1 MNRYQSYL
9 EDLVVQLGGDI
20 PASPACFDGM
30 QALPDAGALGAR
42 TKQLMALAL
51 AIALGCNDLIAD
63 LVRDAMESG
72 ARIEEITETI
82 GVAVLTSGGDALT
95 HGARALEVL
104 VVIEEERNGYAM
116 RSGA

>member
-1 MNRYQSYL
+1 MNRYQRYL
-9 EDLVVQLGGDI
+9 EELVIQLGGDI

-30 QALPDAGALGAR
+30 QTQPVASALGTR
-42 TKQLMALAL
+42 TKQLMGLAL

-63 LVRDAMESG
+63 RVRDAMESG
-72 ARIEEITETI
+72 AKIEEITECI
-82 GVAVLTSGGDALT
+82 GVAVMMSGGDALT
-95 HGARALEVL
+95 YGALALEEL